1 MDHDSLLVFHSSFV
15 SCQVPCSESEASPS
29 SASSESIPSNP
40 PNVGIWGRSTSTRTD
55 ISGLGSGFDF
65 DAEELVFGCFTEE
78 LWDLGFWVIAGFDD
92 DFAGLTEDLCEDA
105 VVVEVE
111 DFCEDAVALEVVDFA
126 WVVKEEFGFDFFE
139 DADCWTGAEDGFV
152 VEVVDGFV
160 VGAED
165 GFSMEEGVLF

>member
-1 MDHDSLLVFHSSFV
+1 MLVFHSSFV

-29 SASSESIPSNP
+29 SAFSVSIPSNP
-40 PNVGIWGRSTSTRTD
+40 PNLLDVGIWGRSTSTRTD
-55 ISGLGSGFDF
+55 ISGLGSGFDL
-65 DAEELVFGCFTEE
+65 DTEYLVFGCFTEE
-78 LWDLGFWVIAGFDD
+78 RWVLGFWVIAGFDE
-92 DFAGLTEDLCEDA
+92 DFAGSTKDFCEDA

-139 DADCWTGAEDGFV
+139 YADCWTGAEDVFV
-152 VEVVDGFV
+152 VEVVDGFA

-165 GFSMEEGVLF
+165 GFSMEEGV